1 MPRRRRAIVLRQNA
15 TAQFEELRSSASA
28 FRFEEQSS
36 FTLTDLRPCIVQFG
50 VVLLSR
56 ADFSKHSDA
65 GTGAFRCAGYSTG
78 ATLIESSP
86 TLKHGSDMKK
96 NISEN
101 LCFMAQTLP
110 VIINLL

>member
-1 MPRRRRAIVLRQNA
+1 MGL
-15 TAQFEELRSSASA
+15 
-28 FRFEEQSS
+28 
-36 FTLTDLRPCIVQFG
+36 G
-50 VVLLSR
+50 LLSCPL
-56 ADFSKHSDA
+56 ADFSQHSDA
-65 GTGAFRCAGYSTG
+65 GTGAHLQVFAGYSTG

-110 VIINLL
+110 LIINLL